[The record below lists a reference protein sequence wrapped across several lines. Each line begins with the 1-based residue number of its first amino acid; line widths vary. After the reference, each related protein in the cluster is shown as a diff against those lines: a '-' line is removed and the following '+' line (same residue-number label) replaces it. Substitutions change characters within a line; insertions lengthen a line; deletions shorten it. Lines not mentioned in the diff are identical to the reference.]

1 MSDSKDRAGLQ
12 NLFESISQQ
21 IKRRN
26 ISSVN
31 NEECEQCKKEVLGF
45 LEEFIKAIGDQSNA
59 RAFVLNHS
67 NKNEIGDKK

>member
-1 MSDSKDRAGLQ
+1 MNNDPKDRVGLQ

-31 NEECEQCKKEVLGF
+31 NEECEQYKKEVLGF
-45 LEEFIKAIGDQSNA
+45 LEEFIKTIGDQSNA
-59 RAFVLNHS
+59 RAFVEKYNIQ
-67 NKNEIGDKK
+67 K

>member
-1 MSDSKDRAGLQ
+1 MSDPKDRAGLQ

-31 NEECEQCKKEVLGF
+31 NEECEQYKKEVLNY
-45 LEEFIKAIGDQSNA
+45 LEEFIKAVGDQSNA
-59 RAFVLNHS
+59 RAFVLNQI
-67 NKNEIGDKK
+67 NKNEIGDEK